1 MNLDATVGSHPI
13 VVGVETPEQ
22 ITEIFDSV
30 TYSKGASIIRM
41 IEDFIGADKFQ
52 AGVTEYLMANKYGN
66 ADSDDLVKHLEGKID
81 EEVKPIVDTWI
92 RQKGLPVV
100 TVSQEGNTFT
110 LTQKRFLADPE
121 ANETLASDFNYR
133 WSIPITYVTSADKTE
148 VQRAWF
154 FHNVESIQIV
164 AGAEEG
170 IDWIKFNKNQVG
182 YYRVK
187 YEESMWKKL
196 NDALEADIN
205 SMSVLDRA
213 HLLNDAFSLAEGNE
227 VPYATALT
235 MTKYLKAEDH
245 WVPWDVVSSKLN
257 GIRNLLY
264 YTELNSKFKEY
275 VVKLVDDAYT
285 KLTWTVDPDEH
296 LNK

>member
-41 IEDFIGADKFQ
+41 IEDFIGVENFQ
-52 AGVTEYLMANKYGN
+52 AGVTQYLQANKYGN

-100 TVSQEGNTFT
+100 TVSQEGNIFT
-110 LTQKRFLADPE
+110 LTQKRFLTDPN
-121 ANETLASDFNYR
+121 ANETLASDFDYK
-133 WSIPITYVTSADKTE
+133 WSIPITYVTSSNPNVKRE
-148 VQRAWF
+148 WF
-154 FHNVESIQIV
+154 FHTQPNIQIV
-164 AGAEEG
+164 VGGEEP

-187 YEESMWKKL
+187 YDESMWKKL

-213 HLLNDAFSLAEGNE
+213 HLLNDAFSLAEGTE

-235 MTKYLKAEDH
+235 MTKYLNAEDH
-245 WVPWDVVSSKLN
+245 FVPWDVASSKLN

-264 YTELNSKFKEY
+264 YTDVNKQFKEY
-275 VVKLVDDAYT
+275 VENLVDDAYT
-285 KLTWTVDPDEH
+285 NLTWIVNPDDH
-296 LNK
+296 LDK